1 MPDYDV
7 VVVGGGLAG
16 LTAGL
21 VAARHRHTTLVLTG
35 GIPGG
40 QLANVEKVEDFP
52 GFPEGVAGYDLG
64 PLLQEQASSAGAE
77 FQMAEVQGLESLDR
91 DWRVVADGQELRTPT
106 VIIATGSNPRE
117 LGVPGESRLRGKG
130 VSHCASC

>member
-1 MPDYDV
+1 MPDFEV
-7 VVVGGGLAG
+7 VVIGGGLGG

-21 VAARHRHTTLVLTG
+21 FSARCGRSTLVLESTV
-35 GIPGG
+35 PGG
-40 QLANVEKVEDFP
+40 HLVNIEKVEDFP

-106 VIIATGSNPRE
+106 VIIATGSSPRE

-130 VSHCASC
+130 VS